1 MRAILLAF
9 AATLGLVASGF
20 CGDWQP
26 AKGPLATRWA
36 KDVSPDRAWPEYPRP
51 QMVRKEWQN
60 LNGLWDYAIA
70 AKDAAQPKDWE
81 GKILVPFPV
90 ESALSGVMKKVD
102 EKQRLWYHR
111 TFDVPAAWKG
121 KRVLLHFEAVDWE
134 TAVTLNGKELGTH
147 RGGYDPF
154 SFDITDALKADGAQE
169 LVLAVFD
176 PTDAGFQPIGKQR
189 RNPGGIMYTATTGI
203 WQTAWLEPVPKA
215 AYVESLLIVPD
226 VDKSEVQITVNVREV
241 GDKQAFPGIKYSV
254 LVQRH
259 GDQEGIEPQSGKP
272 GQVIRVPV
280 KNPRLWSPDD
290 PRLYEIEVVLTSS
303 LADSAAQDMV
313 ETYFALRKI
322 ALGKDEAGVTRMM
335 LNGKPVFHIGPLD
348 QGFWPDG
355 IYTAASDEA
364 MRYDIEMT
372 KKLGMNCARKH
383 TKYEPDRWYYWCD
396 KLGLLVWQDMP
407 SMFVSPPQDRK
418 DKAGKVTKPGPA
430 AFERFEQAKKN
441 FETELVRMIEAR
453 RNHPCIVMWVPFNEG
468 WGQHDTERYCELV
481 KKLDPT
487 RLVNNASGWTD
498 MKVGDVHDIHSYP
511 GPGMPPLSETRA
523 AVLGE
528 FGGLGL
534 GVDGHTWTQKTWG
547 YRGMAS
553 RDDLTKQYVKLLQKL
568 YQLRDKGLCAGI
580 YTQTSDVETECNGLM
595 TYDREMVKPDL
606 EAAAKANRG
615 EFPPAPEMKVI
626 VPSSEKEGIA
636 WRYTTD
642 KPADDWLKPE
652 FDDKAWKEGPGG
664 FGTRNTPG
672 TTVRTEWK
680 TPDIWIRR
688 TIELPEGKLAQ
699 PCFWLHHDEDCE
711 VYVNGVLAGKAGGFT
726 TQYEELAMTPDGA
739 AALKPGKNTLA
750 VHCRQTQGGQYI
762 DVGIVDLVPKA
773 ATK

>member
-1 MRAILLAF
+1 VRTKLFAF
-9 AATLGLVASGF
+9 AISIGLTASGF
-20 CGDWQP
+20 AAEWQM

-36 KDVSPDRAWPEYPRP
+36 KDVSPDKAWPEYPRP
-51 QMVRKEWQN
+51 QMVRKDWQN
-60 LNGLWDYAIA
+60 LNGLWDYAIT
-70 AKDAAQPKDWE
+70 AKEDAQPKDWE
-81 GKILVPFPV
+81 GKILVPFPI
-90 ESALSGVMKKVD
+90 ESALSGVMKRVD
-102 EKQRLWYHR
+102 EKQRLWYRR

-134 TAVTLNGKELGTH
+134 TTVTLNGKELGTH

-169 LVLAVFD
+169 LVLAVWD

-189 RNPGGIMYTATTGI
+189 KNPGGIMYTPSSGI
-203 WQTAWLEPVPKA
+203 WQTVWLEPVPPAYIRGLGIIPDLDEGVVRVRVDA
-215 AYVESLLIVPD
+215 AGQWRKPPTAEIIVRNAGTEVVRATAEIGHVVPLKIAAPKLWTPDTPFLYDLTVTVGGTDSVES
-226 VDKSEVQITVNVREV
+226 
-241 GDKQAFPGIKYSV
+241 
-254 LVQRH
+254 
-259 GDQEGIEPQSGKP
+259 
-272 GQVIRVPV
+272 
-280 KNPRLWSPDD
+280 
-290 PRLYEIEVVLTSS
+290 
-303 LADSAAQDMV
+303 
-313 ETYFALRKI
+313 YFGMRKI
-322 ALGKDEAGVTRMM
+322 ALGKDEAGITRMM

-355 IYTAASDEA
+355 LHAAPCDEA

-383 TKYEPDRWYYWCD
+383 TKYEPSRWYYWCD

-418 DKAGKVTKPGPA
+418 DKAGKVTKPSPD

-441 FETELVRMIEAR
+441 FEVELVRMIECR
-453 RNHPCIVMWVPFNEG
+453 RNHPSIVMWVPFNEG
-468 WGQHDTERYCELV
+468 WGQHDTERYCELI

-498 MKVGDVHDIHSYP
+498 MKVGDIHDVHAYP
-511 GPGMPPLSETRA
+511 GPGMPPVSETRA

-534 GVDGHTWTQKTWG
+534 GVDGHTWTAKHWG
-547 YRGMAS
+547 YRGAAS
-553 RDDLTKQYVKLLQKL
+553 QEDLTKQYVKLLQKV

-595 TYDREMVKPDL
+595 TYDRELVKLDL

-615 EFPPAPEMKVI
+615 EFPPPPDVKVL
-626 VPSSEKEGIA
+626 VPTSEKEGLA
-636 WRYTTD
+636 WRYSTD
-642 KPADDWLKPE
+642 KPADDWFKPE

-672 TTVRTEWK
+672 AVVRTEWR

-688 TIELPEGKLAQ
+688 TIELPEGKLAN
-699 PCFWLHHDEDCE
+699 PAFSMHHDEDAE
-711 VYVNGVLAGKAGGFT
+711 VYINGVLAVRIGGFT
-726 TQYEELAMTPDGA
+726 TQYEEFELTKEGA
-739 AALKPGKNTLA
+739 AALKPGKNVLA
-750 VHCRQTQGGQYI
+750 VHCKQTMGGQYI
-762 DVGIVDLVPKA
+762 DLGLVDLVPKA
-773 ATK
+773 R

>member
-1 MRAILLAF
+1 MKVRSLGFVVA
-9 AATLGLVASGF
+9 LGLAASALAAE
-20 CGDWQP
+20 WQM
-26 AKGPLATRWA
+26 AKGPLMTRWA
-36 KDVSPDRAWPEYPRP
+36 KDVAPDKAWPEYPRP

-70 AKDAAQPKDWE
+70 AKDAAQPTAWE

-90 ESALSGVMKKVD
+90 ESALSGVMRKVD
-102 EKQRLWYHR
+102 EKQRLWYRR

-134 TAVTLNGKELGTH
+134 TTVWVNGKELGTH

-189 RNPGGIMYTATTGI
+189 KNPGGIMYTPSTGI
-203 WQTAWLEPVPKA
+203 WQTAWLEPVPVA
-215 AYVESLLIVPD
+215 WVDSLRIDPD
-226 VDKSEVQITVNVREV
+226 VDAGLVRVTVKGAGQWRKPPTAEIVVHSGGKEIGTAKAVVDETAELRIP
-241 GDKQAFPGIKYSV
+241 DIKLWTPDTPFLYDLTIKLGEDSV
-254 LVQRH
+254 
-259 GDQEGIEPQSGKP
+259 ES
-272 GQVIRVPV
+272 
-280 KNPRLWSPDD
+280 
-290 PRLYEIEVVLTSS
+290 
-303 LADSAAQDMV
+303 
-313 ETYFALRKI
+313 YFGMRKI
-322 ALGKDEAGVTRMM
+322 ALGKDEAGITRMM

-355 IYTAASDEA
+355 LHTAPCDEA

-383 TKYEPDRWYYWCD
+383 TKYEPSRWYYWCD

-407 SMFVSPPQDRK
+407 SMFVEPPRETK
-418 DKAGKVTKPGPA
+418 DKQGNVRKPGPA

-441 FETELVRMIEAR
+441 FEIELVRMIECR
-453 RNHPCIVMWVPFNEG
+453 RNHPSIVMWVPFNEG

-498 MKVGDVHDIHSYP
+498 MKVGDVHDIHAYP
-511 GPGMPPLSETRA
+511 GPAMPPVEEKRA

-534 GVDGHTWTQKTWG
+534 GVDGHTWTAKHWG
-547 YRGMAS
+547 YRGAAS
-553 RDDLTKQYVKLLQKL
+553 QEDLTKQYVKLLQRL

-595 TYDREMVKPDL
+595 TYDRELVKLDL

-615 EFPPAPEMKVI
+615 EFPPPPDVKVI
-626 VPSSEKEGIA
+626 VPTSEKEGIA
-636 WRYTTD
+636 WRYTTE
-642 KPADDWLKPE
+642 KPADDWFKPD
-652 FDDKAWKEGPGG
+652 FDDKGWKEGPAG
-664 FGTRNTPG
+664 FGTKGTPG
-672 TTVRTEWK
+672 TTVRTEWR

-688 TIELPEGKLAQ
+688 TVELPEGKLVNPA
-699 PCFWLHHDEDCE
+699 LSMHHDEDAE
-711 VYVNGVLAGKAGGFT
+711 VYINGVLAVKIGGFT
-726 TQYEELAMTPDGA
+726 TQYEEFELTKEGA
-739 AALKPGKNTLA
+739 AALKPGRNVLA
-750 VHCRQTQGGQYI
+750 VHCKQTMGGQYI
-762 DVGIVDLVPKA
+762 DLGLVDLVPK
-773 ATK
+773 K